1 MTILINAEIV
11 SDKNKTVNCDLKQLL
26 ATRNIRQPIANA
38 VFNGEIFKAFSSR
51 SQNELRMSTITNSIQ
66 HCIGDPSLFNKVRQE
81 MKGVKTG
88 KEEIKMLLF
97 TDSMIVYVN
106 NLK

>member
-1 MTILINAEIV
+1 
-11 SDKNKTVNCDLKQLL
+11 
-26 ATRNIRQPIANA
+26 
-38 VFNGEIFKAFSSR
+38 
-51 SQNELRMSTITNSIQ
+51 MSTITNSIQ